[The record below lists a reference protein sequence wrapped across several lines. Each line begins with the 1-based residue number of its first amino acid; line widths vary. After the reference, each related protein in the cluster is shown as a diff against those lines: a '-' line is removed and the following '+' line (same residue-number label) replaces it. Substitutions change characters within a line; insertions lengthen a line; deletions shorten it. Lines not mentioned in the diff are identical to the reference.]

1 MSLPSPGHPDHL
13 PDKISGEEGR
23 AAGNVQRRNYL
34 QHEGEVRP
42 HLPLPLQ

>member
-13 PDKISGEEGR
+13 PDTISGEERG

-34 QHEGEVRP
+34 QHEGEVHPR
-42 HLPLPLQ
+42 LPLPLQ